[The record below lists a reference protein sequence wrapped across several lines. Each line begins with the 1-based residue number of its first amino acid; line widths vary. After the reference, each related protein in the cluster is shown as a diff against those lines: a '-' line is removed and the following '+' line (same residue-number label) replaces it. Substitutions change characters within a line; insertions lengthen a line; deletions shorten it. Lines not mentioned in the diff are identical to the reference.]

1 MFLTHEPTQS
11 LIMHADDP
19 FRIRGLMR
27 QSRTLPRDDYNVAV
41 KHTFNNVRILR
52 NIGINVPLPP
62 YEYPGRFPPFSHQI
76 EMSEFQVLN
85 QKCFNLSDPG
95 TMKTAAT
102 LWAADMLMNWDVI
115 KKAAIFCP
123 LSCTKEVWINGIFEA
138 VVHRRGV
145 IVHGGQA
152 KRKKALTADVDF
164 YVINHDGVT
173 MQEVYDA
180 IHDRPDIGL
189 VVVDEGS
196 LFRNSATDRYKMLR
210 SMVRRNH
217 YLWWL
222 TGGPTP
228 KAPSDAWAQ
237 ARIVNPKRV
246 PEFFGQFRKQ
256 TMTEVSKFRWVSK
269 PGAKEIVYDALQPA
283 IRFKKSDCVDLP
295 PVVTIPLAA
304 TLSSEQQKHLKEMQ
318 NTMSAM
324 IDNKQVT
331 AVNAADKLMK
341 VRQILCGQIKN
352 GDGSYT
358 DIPHGP
364 RLQVLT
370 DCIDGASAKTIII
383 VPFKGITYAL
393 EKELIKLKY
402 SPSVVNGDVPAG
414 RRNQIFSNF
423 KTEVD
428 PHDLLCH
435 PEVMAH
441 GLNLTEADTLI
452 GYGPI
457 DSHDQWSQVIERFNR
472 KGQTRKMTIFRIGAH
487 AIEWQMWRNLDSQAS
502 MQMSILDMFRKVAL
516 GE

>member
-1 MFLTHEPTQS
+1 MILTHEPTQS
-11 LIMHADDP
+11 LILHADDP
-19 FRIRGLMR
+19 FRIRGLLR
-27 QSRTLPRDDYNVAV
+27 QSRTLPRDDYNVAA
-41 KHTFNNVRILR
+41 KWTFNNVRILR
-52 NIGINVPLPP
+52 NIGIAAPLPP
-62 YEYPGRFPPFSHQI
+62 YDYPGRFPPYDHQKQ
-76 EMSEFQVLN
+76 MAEFQVLN

-102 LWAADMLMNWDVI
+102 LWAADMLMNWGVI

-152 KRKKALTADVDF
+152 RRKKMLAADVDF
-164 YVINHDGVT
+164 YVINHDGIS

-180 IHDRPDIGL
+180 VHDRPDIGL
-189 VVVDEGS
+189 VVIDEGS
-196 LFRNSATDRYKMLR
+196 LFRNSDTDRYKLLRGMLR
-210 SMVRRNH
+210 RNQ

-222 TGGPTP
+222 TGGPCP
-228 KAPSDAWAQ
+228 KAPTDVWAQ
-237 ARIVNPKRV
+237 ARVVNPKLV
-246 PEFFGQFRKQ
+246 PEYFGQFRKM
-256 TMTEVSKFRWVSK
+256 TMTEVSKFRWLPK
-269 PGAKEIVYDALQPA
+269 PGAKDMAYAALKPA
-283 IRFKKSDCVDLP
+283 IRFKKADCVSLP

-304 TLSSEQQKHLKEMQ
+304 TLSSEQAKHLKEMQ
-318 NTMSAM
+318 TTMSAM
-324 IDNKQVT
+324 IANKQVT
-331 AVNAADKLMK
+331 AVNAADKLIK

-364 RLQVLT
+364 RLKVLT
-370 DCIDGASAKTIII
+370 DCIDGAGAKTIVII
-383 VPFKGITYAL
+383 PFKGITYVL
-393 EKELIKLKY
+393 EKELIKLGY
-402 SPSVVNGDVPAG
+402 TPAVVNGDVPAG
-414 RRNQIFSNF
+414 KRNRIFTNF

-452 GYGPI
+452 SYAPI

-472 KGQTRKMTIFRIGAH
+472 KGQTRKMTIFRIAAH
-487 AIEWQMWRNLDSQAS
+487 PVEWQMYRNLDSQAA
-502 MQMSILDMFRKVAL
+502 MQTSILDMFKEVAQA
-516 GE
+516 